1 MAHLPGNGVHV
12 WRQGEQLTAEQLNDS
27 FAAVRAQAEGAFVQ
41 ALTPNPAVVGLEM
54 RLGRIEQ
61 RVAALERLAAMHERQ
76 RNEKE
81 WAPLSHLGAVL
92 QRVMNLQTSVE
103 DAVERVEKA
112 HAEVIRIHND
122 QHLRLLRIEQRPEAA
137 TIEEHTQL
145 AEMHAETMMR
155 SKMALGQAIGLR
167 HEVDILRKLAL
178 GHDRN
183 ANRLE
188 FAPLATVAHL
198 LQRVMEIEKRL
209 GGEAP

>member
-1 MAHLPGNGVHV
+1 MGHLPNNGVHV
-12 WRQGEQLTAEQLNDS
+12 WEKGDSLTAEQLNGN
-27 FAAVRAQAEGAFVQ
+27 FAAVTAQAEGALLQ

-61 RVAALERLAAMHERQ
+61 RVTALERLTAMHERQ

-92 QRVMNLQTSVE
+92 DRVMRLQTTVE
-103 DAVERVEKA
+103 DAVERVGRA
-112 HAEVIRIHND
+112 HAEVIRIHHD
-122 QHLRLLRIEQRPEAA
+122 QHLRLSRIEQQPEAA
-137 TIEEHTQL
+137 TLEEHNQL
-145 AEMHAETMMR
+145 AELHSETMMR

-167 HEVDILRKLAL
+167 HEVDILRKLAT

-188 FAPLATVAHL
+188 FAPLSTMAHL
-198 LQRVMEIEKRL
+198 LQRIMVLEERLPEAEK
-209 GGEAP
+209 